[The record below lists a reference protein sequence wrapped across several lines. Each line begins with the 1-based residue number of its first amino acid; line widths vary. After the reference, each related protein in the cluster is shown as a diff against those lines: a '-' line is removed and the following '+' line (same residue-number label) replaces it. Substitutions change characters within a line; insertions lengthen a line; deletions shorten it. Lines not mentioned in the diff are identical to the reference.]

1 MSKINILV
9 NPNDR
14 AGSGKY
20 RCVDPHVTL
29 QNNHGSDFFV
39 EINHDINFDD
49 EAYLKKFQ
57 LFFFHRVPGNNFFN
71 PVEVIK
77 KIQSFG
83 GKVII
88 DLDDHWNLDP
98 SHGMYNQA
106 KSSNFAGTII
116 NVIKQSDLITV
127 TTSILQKEVLKY
139 NKNCVI
145 LPNALNPNEP
155 QFKPNAKE
163 SNRLRFGWLGGS
175 SHIKDIE
182 LLKGVP
188 QRAREYADKVQF
200 VLCGYDTR
208 GKVKMFNKETNQWM
222 ERQMQPIETS
232 WFMYEVFI
240 TDNFRLLE
248 KYPDYLKYLLKFDQ
262 QLTYDDSNMP
272 YKRIWTKSIESYAK
286 GYNEF
291 DVALAPLAENSFNK
305 YKSQLKII
313 EAGFHKKAIIAQNYG
328 PYTIDLISAIEKGGG
343 FNDAGNALLVD
354 PSKNHKQWSQHVKRL
369 VDNPN
374 LVKDL
379 GEKLYETVKDTYNL
393 NNVTKDR
400 AEIYKTLI

>member
-9 NPNDR
+9 NPSDR

-20 RCVDPHVTL
+20 RCLDPHIAL
-29 QNNHGSDFFV
+29 QNNHGDDYFV
-39 EINHDINFDD
+39 EINYDVNFDD
-49 EAYLKKFQ
+49 DSYLKKFQ
-57 LFFFHRVPGNNFFN
+57 LFFFHRVPGNNFADALKI
-71 PVEVIK
+71 IK
-77 KIQSFG
+77 KIKSFG

-98 SHGMYNQA
+98 SHGMYQQSKA
-106 KSSNFAGTII
+106 LNFPATIVS
-116 NVIKQSDLITV
+116 VIKEADLVTV
-127 TTSILQKEVLKY
+127 TTSILQKDVLKH
-139 NKNCVI
+139 NKNCVV
-145 LPNALNPNEP
+145 LPNAVNPNEP
-155 QFKPNAKE
+155 QFKPNPNKSE
-163 SNRLRFGWLGGS
+163 KLRFGWLGGS

-188 QRAREYADKVQF
+188 QRVKEYSDKIQF

-222 ERQMQPIETS
+222 ERDMQPIETT
-232 WFMYEVFI
+232 WFMYEIFI

-248 KYPDYLKYLLKFDQ
+248 KHSDYLKHLLKFDS
-262 QLTYDDSNMP
+262 QLPYNDKDMP
-272 YKRIWTKSIESYAK
+272 YRRIWTKSIETYAK

-291 DVALAPLAENSFNK
+291 DVALAPLVETSFNK

-343 FNDAGNALLVD
+343 FNNNGNSLLVES
-354 PSKNHKQWSQHVKRL
+354 SKNHKQWSQHVKRL

-374 LVKDL
+374 LVEDL
-379 GEKLYETVKDTYNL
+379 GEKLYETVKDRYNL
-393 NNVTKDR
+393 NTVTKER
-400 AEIYKTLI
+400 SEIYKTLL